1 MNSGLTKRK
10 VREALGFT
18 RDRELAEFFNTS
30 KQAVSRWP
38 EDEELPEGRQWQ
50 ARALRPDAFITQP
63 QPEMECGVDEVER
76 AAEIPADPDAEVAN
90 AA

>member
-1 MNSGLTKRK
+1 MDKALTKRK

-18 RDRELAEFFNTS
+18 RDRELAEFFKTS

-50 ARALRPDAFITQP
+50 ARALRPDAFMP
-63 QPEMECGVDEVER
+63 QAPTDCDTDRIVPV
-76 AAEIPADPDAEVAN
+76 EVA
-90 AA
+90 